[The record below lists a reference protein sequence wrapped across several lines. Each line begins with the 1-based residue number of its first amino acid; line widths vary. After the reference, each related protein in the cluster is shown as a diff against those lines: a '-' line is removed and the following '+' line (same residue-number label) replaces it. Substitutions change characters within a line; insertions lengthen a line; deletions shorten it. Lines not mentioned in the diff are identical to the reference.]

1 VSADDLLIAIPAR
14 RASTRLPDKLL
25 LKETG
30 KPVLQHTI
38 ERAREAAE
46 RSRSL
51 GGPAVHVAVVCDDPE
66 LAEVARQSGVHA
78 VLTGPCDSGTE
89 RIARAL
95 GALPVCS
102 AVANL
107 QADEPEMPV
116 DWIAACLR
124 ASREERADVVTLAVP
139 IDAGDP
145 ALNNPNAVK
154 VVLDHQSYGMYFSRL
169 PIPALREGG
178 RPPRPRAFRH
188 VGLYV
193 YSTAFLQRYLTL
205 PASDLEESE
214 CLEQLRFLQA
224 QTRIKVLV
232 RTEQMNVRG
241 IDTIEDYRAFVARQA
256 GQRQA

>member
-1 VSADDLLIAIPAR
+1 MSADDLLIAIPAR

-25 LKETG
+25 LRETG

-46 RSRSL
+46 RFRSL

-66 LAEVARQSGVHA
+66 LAAAARQGGVEA

-89 RIARAL
+89 RIARSL
-95 GALPVCS
+95 GALPVCA

-107 QADEPEMPV
+107 QADEPEMPA
-116 DWIAACLR
+116 DWIVAGLQACR
-124 ASREERADVVTLAVP
+124 QEGADVVTLAVP
-139 IDAGDP
+139 IDADSP
-145 ALNNPNAVK
+145 ALNDANAVK
-154 VVLDHQSYGMYFSRL
+154 VVLDHQYYALYFSRL
-169 PIPALREGG
+169 PIPAVRDGG

-193 YSTAFLQRYLTL
+193 YSTPFLQRYLSL

-232 RTEQMNVRG
+232 RTEQVNVRG